1 MLIDSSSQASLIT
14 LGVQVYEIIRQPHE
28 SVVLS
33 IMQKIPN
40 LNITDLQK
48 LDEKILTTANASGP
62 LANSNQGSATTGKTN
77 KIDKNKKDLF
87 KKITNQLIGRNVLAQ
102 LFRNPAVINDLHPMN
117 NNVKQKNPN
126 LIDTSADSGIHMQQL
141 FRDVPR

>member
-1 MLIDSSSQASLIT
+1 M
-14 LGVQVYEIIRQPHE
+14 YEIVRQPHE
-28 SVVLS
+28 TVVLS

-48 LDEKILTTANASGP
+48 LDEKILTANATGP
-62 LANSNQGSATTGKTN
+62 LVNSNQGAATTTTGSKSN

-102 LFRNPAVINDLHPMN
+102 LFRNPAIINDLHPMN
-117 NNVKQKNPN
+117 NNSKQKNPN